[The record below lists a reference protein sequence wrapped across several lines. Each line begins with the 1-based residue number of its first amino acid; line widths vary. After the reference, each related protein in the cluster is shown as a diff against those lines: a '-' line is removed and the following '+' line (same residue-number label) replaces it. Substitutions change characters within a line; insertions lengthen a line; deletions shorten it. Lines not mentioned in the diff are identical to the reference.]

1 MDGPLKL
8 FVYAVAAVALLWV
21 FYTFIGQ
28 YLFAPDPA
36 DVIAK
41 SLSAAETWLG
51 TGVSNE
57 ILFKPGNGFTSET
70 FNGRARNVIF
80 QCNGAQFC
88 CPTGE
93 TCGLDIEWDSKRAE
107 FKSNRVITATARCD
121 LSYGIFTCTVYLGE
135 KPAQMKI
142 KSTAVPMEADGTS
155 SRVIVTL
162 LNTGEKDIEQCAIE
176 TKAFLQYK
184 EGDQQMERFVGSASE
199 TLNAGR
205 IRAGGEIEKEIAFNV
220 KESGDYRIVVRAS
233 GLDAGF
239 DENTVAVRAKVKTRC
254 MMASCGNQQMMGEK
268 CVKRCTCTDCLFGA
282 ECLRELKAQG
292 AQGLAMPEGIK
303 LDELE
308 TEIMGS
314 NIVDFTLQPW
324 FCR

>member
-1 MDGPLKL
+1 MDGSLKL

-28 YLFAPDPA
+28 YLLAPDPA
-36 DVIAK
+36 DVIGK
-41 SLSAAETWLG
+41 SLSAAETGLG
-51 TGVSNE
+51 AGFSNE
-57 ILFKPGNGFTSET
+57 ILFKPGDGFTSET
-70 FNGRARNVIF
+70 FNSRARNVIF
-80 QCNGAQFC
+80 QCNGTQFC
-88 CPTGE
+88 CPAGE
-93 TCGLDIEWDSKRAE
+93 ACGLDIEWDSKRAE
-107 FKSNRVITATARCD
+107 FKSNRAITATTRCD

-142 KSTAVPMEADGTS
+142 KSTAVPREADGTS
-155 SRVIVTL
+155 QGIIVTL

-184 EGDQQMERFVGSASE
+184 EGGNQMERFVGSGAE

-205 IRAGGEIEKEIAFNV
+205 ITAGGEIEKEIEFNI
-220 KESGDYRIVVRAS
+220 KESGDYRIVVKAS

-239 DENTVAVRAKVKTRC
+239 DENTVVVRAAVKTRC
-254 MMASCGNQQMMGEK
+254 MMAGCEKQQMMGEK
-268 CVKRCTCTDCLFGA
+268 CVKRCACTDCLFGA
-282 ECLRELKAQG
+282 ECLQKLKAQG
-292 AQGLAMPEGIK
+292 AQSIGMPEGIT

-314 NIVDFTLQPW
+314 NIVDFALPLW
-324 FCR
+324 FCG